1 MSQDNHFQQYG
12 YDQYLKA
19 PKKKRPA
26 APGSIGNVLAPKFQR
41 LQNPAFATAALL
53 LTGAVFAGVIVMS
66 YPSGNR
72 EDREIP
78 IVRADLRPIKVVPD
92 ERGGMDIPNSDS
104 TILAQVGQDTP
115 DMSSAGHVENLLQK
129 TTPNDYVSKEQALES
144 AMTQNPY
151 VEGGQ
156 EGLTA
161 QETEEAA
168 PPSQD
173 NLASTGQL
181 MLEAEEAPSQPAP
194 EQVAAIEEKEAVFV
208 SEAKPVEPSML
219 LQKIEPA
226 ADGRT
231 AAAKPKLHAAATSP
245 ETLDFVRNVLNEK
258 ESGGATEKAEVA
270 IPTQD
275 SGAAP
280 AEKEISTASA
290 TEAPI
295 EISDP
300 EVAVPIKPASAPEKP
315 KQAVLESP
323 IKPEAKP
330 APVQKVEAPAIST
343 PEKVE
348 PSAGIAAP
356 ALDIRT
362 GDYYVQLASI
372 SERAR
377 ADKEWAKMQSDYGV
391 LSGVSYR
398 VQSADLGSR
407 GTFFRIQAGP
417 FSKDTASAVCNNIK
431 TKKPGGCLVVQ

>member
-19 PKKKRPA
+19 PKKKRSA
-26 APGSIGNVLAPKFQR
+26 APGSFGNVLAPKFQR

-66 YPSGNR
+66 YPSGNK

-92 ERGGMDIPNSDS
+92 DRGGMDIPNSDS

-115 DMSSAGHVENLLQK
+115 DISSGGQVENLLQK
-129 TTPNDYVSKEQALES
+129 TNPNDFVSKEQALEN
-144 AMTQNPY
+144 AMAQNPY
-151 VEGGQ
+151 EQGGQ

-161 QETEEAA
+161 HEVAEPA

-181 MLEAEEAPSQPAP
+181 MLEAEESQPQPVA
-194 EQVAAIEEKEAVFV
+194 EQAAALQEKQAVFA
-208 SEAKPVEPSML
+208 SEAKPVESSML

-226 ADGRT
+226 ADG
-231 AAAKPKLHAAATSP
+231 AAKPKLHAAATSP
-245 ETLDFVRNVLNEK
+245 ETLDFVRNVLSEK
-258 ESGGATEKAEVA
+258 EAGAEPQES
-270 IPTQD
+270 I
-275 SGAAP
+275 
-280 AEKEISTASA
+280 ASA
-290 TEAPI
+290 TQAPI

-300 EVAVPIKPASAPEKP
+300 ESLAPEIAAELVKP
-315 KQAVLESP
+315 DPVREEPKKVTLA
-323 IKPEAKP
+323 
-330 APVQKVEAPAIST
+330 APVKPLEKPVPAEKAAAPAAVR

-348 PSAGIAAP
+348 PSAGIASP
-356 ALDIRT
+356 ASDIRT

-372 SERAR
+372 SDRSR
-377 ADKEWAKMQSDYGV
+377 ADKEWSKMQSDFGV
-391 LSGVSYR
+391 LSGVGYR

-417 FSKDTASAVCNNIK
+417 FSKDTANAVCNNIK
-431 TKKPGGCLVVQ
+431 IKKPGGCLVVQ